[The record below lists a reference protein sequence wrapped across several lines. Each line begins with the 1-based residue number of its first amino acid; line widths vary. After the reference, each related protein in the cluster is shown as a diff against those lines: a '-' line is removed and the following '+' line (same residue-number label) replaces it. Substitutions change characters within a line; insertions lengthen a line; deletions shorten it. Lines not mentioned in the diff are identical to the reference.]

1 MQNNVNYVYVY
12 IYIKR
17 KEKKKC
23 TPSSWDYYKLN
34 LLPLPVNLKE
44 QLLSFLQRKTEDAC
58 DRKKGQ
64 DC

>member
-1 MQNNVNYVYVY
+1 MQNNVNYVY
-12 IYIKR
+12 IYI
-17 KEKKKC
+17 KKC

-58 DRKKGQ
+58 DRQ
-64 DC
+64 RDRIARAC